1 VRNRTMLLSLAV
13 LVAAALGGLFLGVPS
28 AGRAV
33 DEKANPPVGRF
44 QAFGFKDTPIT
55 VLDTTNGQ
63 VWVQDRDFPDRW
75 HDRGIPSA
83 NKK

>member
-1 VRNRTMLLSLAV
+1 MRNRTILFSLLV
-13 LVAAALGGLFLGVPS
+13 LIAAALCGSFLGVPS
-28 AGRAV
+28 TGRAV
-33 DEKANPPVGRF
+33 DEKANPQVGRF
-44 QAFGFKDTPIT
+44 HAFGSKDTPIT

-75 HDRGIPSA
+75 HDCGIPSV